1 MIGAAALLAL
11 SLQLA
16 AAPAGPRPPNTVVI
30 RNASKATTVDLVDSP
45 TGPMLRLNGLNPIVT
60 TEITRMT
67 DASYRA
73 VIAGVLFEIQPG
85 STVVRVGDETRQ
97 LAAAPALRDG
107 QLMVPV
113 QLVSEV
119 IPTFV
124 PNTHWD
130 AADTALVI
138 FSMIQRPGAAAE
150 AAAQAAA
157 ARSSGDS
164 VGFRPRT
171 QQMPTTLPANL
182 PAHPSGTRSLRR
194 VIVDAGHGGPDNGMT
209 GPMGGRGPKL
219 FEKDITLAV
228 SKRLGTE
235 LRSRG
240 VEVVYTR
247 TTDTLI
253 ALSDRGHIANRA
265 DGDLFISIH
274 VNAPSMS
281 WKEPA
286 SARGFETYFLAE
298 AKTEDARRVERME
311 NESVQFE
318 TDLGRVAKNDPLSFI
333 YNDMAQNEHLRE
345 SSELAEFV
353 QRRLALMHPGPNR
366 GVKQAGFRVLVT
378 AYMPAVLVEIGFGS
392 NPREAEFLLSPE
404 KQQAIASAVADA
416 ALDYLQRYER
426 RVAGPAQ

>member
-97 LAAAPALRDG
+97 LAVAPALRDG

-171 QQMPTTLPANL
+171 QQ
-182 PAHPSGTRSLRR
+182 
-194 VIVDAGHGGPDNGMT
+194 I
-209 GPMGGRGPKL
+209 
-219 FEKDITLAV
+219 
-228 SKRLGTE
+228 
-235 LRSRG
+235 G
-240 VEVVYTR
+240 V
-247 TTDTLI
+247 
-253 ALSDRGHIANRA
+253 ANRA
-265 DGDLFISIH
+265 R
-274 VNAPSMS
+274 N
-281 WKEPA
+281 
-286 SARGFETYFLAE
+286 
-298 AKTEDARRVERME
+298 
-311 NESVQFE
+311 
-318 TDLGRVAKNDPLSFI
+318 
-333 YNDMAQNEHLRE
+333 
-345 SSELAEFV
+345 SS
-353 QRRLALMHPGPNR
+353 RSRTN
-366 GVKQAGFRVLVT
+366 
-378 AYMPAVLVEIGFGS
+378 
-392 NPREAEFLLSPE
+392 
-404 KQQAIASAVADA
+404 
-416 ALDYLQRYER
+416 
-426 RVAGPAQ
+426 